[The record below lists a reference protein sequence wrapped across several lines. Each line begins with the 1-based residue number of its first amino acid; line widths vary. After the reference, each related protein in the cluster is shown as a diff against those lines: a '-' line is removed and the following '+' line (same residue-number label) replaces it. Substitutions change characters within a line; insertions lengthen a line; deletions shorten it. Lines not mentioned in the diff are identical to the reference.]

1 MNRYQQWRRE
11 RARVAPTA
19 RRFRAAWDYFFNW
32 KDRAKAL
39 AADADVRLEW
49 AVDELCLVDPR
60 FARNRYRRA
69 KT

>member
-11 RARVAPTA
+11 RARVAPIA

-32 KDRAKAL
+32 EDRAKAL
-39 AADADVRLEW
+39 VVDAMERLDRAEESIDLADR
-49 AVDELCLVDPR
+49 R

-69 KT
+69 K